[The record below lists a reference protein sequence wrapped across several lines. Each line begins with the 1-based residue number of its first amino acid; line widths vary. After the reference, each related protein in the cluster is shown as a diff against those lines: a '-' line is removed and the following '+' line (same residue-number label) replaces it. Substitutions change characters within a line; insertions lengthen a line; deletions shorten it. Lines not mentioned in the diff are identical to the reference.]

1 MAKVVW
7 SAPALLQLESIIDF
21 IALDKPEAAKAV
33 AARII
38 GTTGHLE
45 RFLLLGRPIRE
56 MAHKNYRQVWI
67 KPCWFYYRI
76 DEGDVYILHVRRAEK
91 PLRVEDLLADDK

>member
-7 SAPALLQLESIIDF
+7 SAPALLQLEAIVEF

-38 GTTGHLE
+38 DTTDHLE
-45 RFLLLGRPIRE
+45 RFLLLGRPIE
-56 MAHKNYRQVWI
+56 EFAHKNYRQVWI
-67 KPCWFYYRI
+67 KPCWLYYRI
-76 DEGDVYILHVRRAEK
+76 EGGDVYILHVRRAEK
-91 PLRVEDLLADDK
+91 PLRTEDLILDDK

>member
-7 SAPALLQLESIIDF
+7 SAPALSQLESIIEY
-21 IALDKPEAAKAV
+21 IALDKPLAAKAV

-38 GTTGHLE
+38 DTTGHLE
-45 RFLLLGRPIRE
+45 RFLLLGRPVKEFLR
-56 MAHKNYRQVWI
+56 KNYRQVWI

-76 DEGDVYILHVRRAEK
+76 EGEDVFILHVRRAEK
-91 PLRVEDLLADDK
+91 PLRIEDLVADDK

>member
-1 MAKVVW
+1 MARVVW

-21 IALDKPEAAKAV
+21 IALDKPQAAKAV
-33 AARII
+33 AVRII
-38 GTTGHLE
+38 DTTSHLE

-56 MAHKNYRQVWI
+56 LAPKNYRQVWI

-76 DEGDVYILHVRRAEK
+76 EGGDVFILHVRRAEK
-91 PLRVEDLLADDK
+91 PFRIEDLIADDK